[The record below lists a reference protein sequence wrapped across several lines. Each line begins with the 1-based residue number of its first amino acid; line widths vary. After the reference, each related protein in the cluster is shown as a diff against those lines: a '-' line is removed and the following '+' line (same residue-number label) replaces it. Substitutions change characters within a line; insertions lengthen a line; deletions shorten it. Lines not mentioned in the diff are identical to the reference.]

1 MSARL
6 SVSLLLSPLS
16 ASRRLCRKHPSLMV
30 PCSFLL
36 NTLRS
41 FSTTLSGCSFDG
53 LLIKILSTSEN
64 YKFMER
70 EHFAPNID
78 GCKRR
83 FLKARSI
90 LSETADGYYAISEFK
105 RPISS
110 ISPRLWLYC
119 TTLSVSLVCGN
130 HVLSTACGLFERVQH
145 ETKPTTFNERFCCL
159 LILLSS
165 VAILI
170 ECGSCFEH
178 NLCELTRD
186 CKKQIYHIEVISVLG
201 IYDIFH
207 ENPVTRC
214 YESVP

>member
-41 FSTTLSGCSFDG
+41 FSTTLSGCSLDG
-53 LLIKILSTSEN
+53 LLIKILSTSES

-90 LSETADGYYAISEFK
+90 LSETADGYHAISEFK

-110 ISPRLWLYC
+110 ISPRLWLFARLWVFHWFVGIMFWAQHADC
-119 TTLSVSLVCGN
+119 LRECNTKQSRL
-130 HVLSTACGLFERVQH
+130 LSTR
-145 ETKPTTFNERFCCL
+145 
-159 LILLSS
+159 SS
-165 VAILI
+165 VV
-170 ECGSCFEH
+170 
-178 NLCELTRD
+178 
-186 CKKQIYHIEVISVLG
+186 Y
-201 IYDIFH
+201 
-207 ENPVTRC
+207 
-214 YESVP
+214 